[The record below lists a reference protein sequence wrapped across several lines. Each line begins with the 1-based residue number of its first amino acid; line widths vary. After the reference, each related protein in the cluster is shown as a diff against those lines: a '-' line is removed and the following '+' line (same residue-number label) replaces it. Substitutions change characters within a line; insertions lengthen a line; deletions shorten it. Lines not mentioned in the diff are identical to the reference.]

1 MQDLLKRF
9 VKEEAAPTIVEYAV
23 MLVLVAIAVA
33 AASPG
38 FRDAVVGVFS
48 AMISLLGVN

>member
-1 MQDLLKRF
+1 MSKLLHRF
-9 VKEEAAPTIVEYAV
+9 LNEESGPTIVEYAV

-38 FRDAVVGVFS
+38 FRAAIVAVFS
-48 AMISLLGVN
+48 DMVALLAQR

>member
-1 MQDLLKRF
+1 MSKMMRRF
-9 VKEEAAPTIVEYAV
+9 LEEESGPTIVEYAV

-38 FRDAVVGVFS
+38 FRAAVVGVFS
-48 AMISLLGVN
+48 DMVALLAQR